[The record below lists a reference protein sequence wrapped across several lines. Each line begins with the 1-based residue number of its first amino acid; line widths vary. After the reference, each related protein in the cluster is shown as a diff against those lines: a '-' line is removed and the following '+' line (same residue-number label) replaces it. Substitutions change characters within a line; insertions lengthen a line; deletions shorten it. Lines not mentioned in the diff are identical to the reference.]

1 MIGGEEKKDVRKEAR
16 KERAEV
22 KNGKMKG
29 EEKGMN
35 LDRSGVNKRDL
46 VSKKEGPLDGRSA
59 DNTYL
64 CNCFRTLLKSR
75 MKCYTT

>member
-1 MIGGEEKKDVRKEAR
+1 MEEKRKKDVRKEAR

-35 LDRSGVNKRDL
+35 LNRSGVNKRDL
-46 VSKKEGPLDGRSA
+46 VSKKEDA
-59 DNTYL
+59 VQIIDVYL
-64 CNCFRTLLKSR
+64 CDCFRTLLKCR
-75 MKCYTT
+75 IKCNE